1 MPICVSYSRPQG
13 HLTRLEPATDGREKA
28 SSHNVLEGYLTG
40 LELATTGTTRAKD
53 TDTRVRSE
61 SASFSL
67 WNGAA
72 DSTHLIS
79 AGGRNEFSSSPH
91 NRQKKEIE
99 MNNAHNYTA
108 RPVVA
113 IPRNPTI
120 EDAQAFMEFLA
131 EKHPQLHE
139 AMDAVE
145 RAHRVR
151 GVDLSPDRQTP
162 EESDG
167 A

>member
-1 MPICVSYSRPQG
+1 
-13 HLTRLEPATDGREKA
+13 
-28 SSHNVLEGYLTG
+28 
-40 LELATTGTTRAKD
+40 
-53 TDTRVRSE
+53 
-61 SASFSL
+61 
-67 WNGAA
+67 
-72 DSTHLIS
+72 
-79 AGGRNEFSSSPH
+79 
-91 NRQKKEIE
+91 